1 MSVVLL
7 VRHGQASFGL
17 GNYDKLSDHGR
28 AQARQ
33 LGEVLDSRGIRIDRI
48 VSGDLRRQRETADI
62 LASVVGGG
70 RPVSIDRGWNEYE
83 YLPLIA
89 RVKPLYRKHWL
100 MVADLARRKNPGQ
113 RLQEILDRALVEW
126 VDAANDS
133 DATGHLETPSDLPV
147 ETFATYSNRI
157 GASLDAVSL
166 NAGTSLV
173 VSSAGSITA
182 AIAPLIGVPPP
193 AWPALHR
200 VMVNT
205 SVTKVVRGQSGTSLI
220 SFNDHGHLEG
230 VPGLQITY
238 R

>member
-17 GNYDKLSDHGR
+17 GNYDRLSDHGR
-28 AQARQ
+28 AQVQR
-33 LGEVLDSRGIRIDRI
+33 LGEVLSSRGVEIDRI
-48 VSGDLRRQRETADI
+48 VSGDLTRQRDTAGI
-62 LASVVGGG
+62 LANVVGGG
-70 RPVSIDRGWNEYE
+70 RPVAIDRGWNEYE
-83 YLPLIA
+83 YLPLIT

-100 MVADLARRKNPGQ
+100 MVADLARTANPGQ
-113 RLQEILDRALVEW
+113 RLQEILDRALAEW
-126 VDAANDS
+126 VDAEDEPQS
-133 DATGHLETPSDLPV
+133 TDRPETRGDLPM
-147 ETFATYSNRI
+147 ETFAAYSARI
-157 GASLDAVSL
+157 KDSLDAVSQT
-166 NAGTSLV
+166 AGTSLV

-182 AIAPLIGVPPP
+182 AIAPLIGVPPQ

-205 SVTKVVRGQSGTSLI
+205 SVTKVVRGQRGTSLI